1 MVNVTRSTIYRLVIS
16 RAVTETLAA
25 VRKALG
31 KPAGALFPGDS
42 PLTMSNR
49 PACILRPMPSQLG
62 PAHRRRPPL
71 MVEVEHELV
80 LVFRREAAK
89 REVTV
94 PTLIH
99 VHDLLDVIATDKLV
113 TAILDN

>member
-1 MVNVTRSTIYRLVIS
+1 
-16 RAVTETLAA
+16 
-25 VRKALG
+25 
-31 KPAGALFPGDS
+31 
-42 PLTMSNR
+42 LTTSNR
-49 PACILRPMPSQLG
+49 PACILRPMPAQLG
-62 PAHRRRPPL
+62 PEAHQRRPPL

-94 PTLIH
+94 STLIH
-99 VHDLLDVIATDKLV
+99 DLLNAIATDELV